1 MTARQALRMPGGF
14 ASGEEGLR
22 AVFTVGSEVTA
33 CGGERPGN
41 ADGRHKGG
49 RGKRKGMP
57 GGAPVYFSG
66 AGTGYCSR

>member
-14 ASGEEGLR
+14 ASGKGDMRGRVRGRGR
-22 AVFTVGSEVTA
+22 AA
-33 CGGERPGN
+33 ERPVN

-49 RGKRKGMP
+49 RGRRKGMP
-57 GGAPVYFSG
+57 GGAAGYFSG